1 MDNILIIFI
10 ISLLLLLINRKI
22 DKFIFCVLLFVCYIV
37 YFKEYYKEQYT
48 NYSKD
53 ESVLKIHDKIQFFE
67 ENGMSKTEYEIKNGV
82 QIKFDGDKMI
92 EETVKILENT
102 QDKKKIPKIPLKYGQ
117 TLLLQCYAMEDR
129 YLTGNREGY
138 NKFSPTGE
146 NMEGVFST
154 NEDKQLHEWILYP
167 IDIAKMNTPILFGDK
182 VKIMPK
188 HPTYKRLLVGYQ
200 ELAPFAY
207 NPYENK
213 CGVFTQ
219 TISKINMNY
228 DYHIWEIVSDFNNV
242 NYSQPIYYNNHIMLK
257 LKERYLSGARQFGF
271 QNNETNQQVY
281 TVSEKEGKYELY
293 WLIKNKKEP
302 RIKIPD
308 QIKLFENEIGLLE
321 PNKSTINLS
330 KYDKDVNNYYGS
342 PINEDTDTID
352 VILDKV
358 QYKQGN
364 SICKMKEFLLVNFFK
379 ERNIKSG
386 YLYTPKSD
394 DSHKIRFSVK
404 TAGKDGIFTDLGD
417 IFESD
422 YLYEWNKDDNIVKLK
437 RSNSKYVSV
446 NILNINSFDQDN
458 GFTNDSDFILKKYK
472 EYFFLLKKIQ
482 DKTFVVITNG
492 AGQSLIEYNGL
503 DVPRGGMFKYLP
515 SEKIV
520 TIDNQALFGDTITI
534 ESKLVPDSALIKEN
548 LNYLEFLIDK
558 KVQFIKVYPI
568 EMGDN
573 CSMELLFHDQSNNQI
588 RFSRDEAILKD
599 NDGPGYKGLSK
610 YQVEQLNTNSGENT
624 EIEMDLINEKFVR
637 GGIIENNTNLDNYV
651 YKVKILVAGENKNYT
666 TLETYN
672 LDISQSKTI
681 KFNINK
687 NCRYVKAIILNC
699 MNTCEFKLELF

>member
-1 MDNILIIFI
+1 MDNIFIIFI
-10 ISLLLLLINRKI
+10 ISLLLLIINRKI

-48 NYSKD
+48 NYSKN

-82 QIKFDGDKMI
+82 QIKFDGDEMI
-92 EETVKILENT
+92 EEKVNTLENT
-102 QDKKKIPKIPLKYGQ
+102 QVKKKSPEIPLKYGQ
-117 TLLLQCYAMEDR
+117 TILLQCYAMEDR

-167 IDIAKMNTPILFGDK
+167 MDIAKMNTPILFGDK

-188 HPTYKRLLVGYQ
+188 HPTYTRLLVGYQ

-219 TISKINMNY
+219 TISKINLNY
-228 DYHIWEIVSDFNNV
+228 DYHTWEIVSDFKNV

-257 LKERYLSGARQFGF
+257 LKDRYLSGARQFGF

-302 RIKIPD
+302 RIKIPN
-308 QIKLFENEIGLLE
+308 QIKLFENEISLLE
-321 PNKSTINLS
+321 PNSSRSNINLS
-330 KYDKDVNNYYGS
+330 KYDKDANNYYGS
-342 PINEDTDTID
+342 PINEATDKID

-358 QYKQGN
+358 HYTQGN

-394 DSHKIRFSVK
+394 ESHKIRFSVK
-404 TAGKDGIFTDLGD
+404 TAGKDGIFTDLGA

-422 YLYEWNKDDNIVKLK
+422 YLYEWNKDNNIVKLLK
-437 RSNSKYVSV
+437 VTNKYVSV
-446 NILNINSFDQDN
+446 NILNINSFVEDN
-458 GFTNDSDFILKKYK
+458 GYTNDSDFILKKYN
-472 EYFFLLKKIQ
+472 EYFYLLKKIQ
-482 DKTFVVITNG
+482 DKTFVVVTNG
-492 AGQSLIEYNGL
+492 ASQSLIEYNGL

-515 SEKIV
+515 DKKIV
-520 TIDNQALFGDTITI
+520 TIDNHALFGDTIKI
-534 ESKLVPDSALIKEN
+534 ESKLVPESALIKEN
-548 LNYLEFLIDK
+548 LNYLEFPIDK
-558 KVQFIKVYPI
+558 NVQFIKVYPI
-568 EMGDN
+568 EMGEN
-573 CSMELLFHDQSNNQI
+573 CSMELRFHDQSNNQI
-588 RFSRDEAILKD
+588 KFSRDEAIVKE
-599 NDGPGYKGLSK
+599 NDTDKTQNEYV
-610 YQVEQLNTNSGENT
+610 VEQLHTNGENT
-624 EIEMDLINEKFVR
+624 EIEMDLQKETFVR
-637 GGIIENNTNLDNYV
+637 GGIIENDTNLNNYV

-687 NCRYVKAIILNC
+687 KSRYVKAIILNC
-699 MNTCEFKLELF
+699 MNTCKFNLKLF

>member
-48 NYSKD
+48 DYSKD
-53 ESVLKIHDKIQFFE
+53 ESVLKIHDKIKFFE
-67 ENGMSKTEYEIKNGV
+67 ENGMTKTEYEIKNGV
-82 QIKFDGDKMI
+82 QIKFAGDEMI
-92 EETVKILENT
+92 EEKVKTLENT
-102 QDKKKIPKIPLKYGQ
+102 QVKKKSPEIPLKYGQ
-117 TLLLQCYAMEDR
+117 TILLQCYAMEDR

-146 NMEGVFST
+146 NMEGVFTT
-154 NEDKQLHEWILYP
+154 NEEIQLHEWILYP
-167 IDIAKMNTPILFGDK
+167 MDNAKMNTPILFGDK

-188 HPTYKRLLVGYQ
+188 HPTYTRFLVGYQ

-219 TISKINMNY
+219 TLSKINMNY
-228 DYHIWEIVSDFNNV
+228 DYHIWEMVSDFKNSK
-242 NYSQPIYYNNHIMLK
+242 YSQPIYYNNHILFK
-257 LKERYLSGARQFGF
+257 LKDRYLSGARQFGF
-271 QNNETNQQVY
+271 HHSKTNQQVY

-302 RIKIPD
+302 RVKIPN
-308 QIKLFENEIGLLE
+308 QIKLFENEISLLE
-321 PNKSTINLS
+321 PNSSKINLS
-330 KYDKDVNNYYGS
+330 KYDNNANNYYGS
-342 PINEDTDTID
+342 PIEDID
-352 VILDKV
+352 QIDIILDKIH
-358 QYKQGN
+358 YKQGH
-364 SICKMKEFLLVNFFK
+364 SLCKIRDFLLVNFFK

-386 YLYTPKSD
+386 YLYTPVD
-394 DSHKIRFSVK
+394 QNNHKIRFNVK
-404 TAGKDGIFTDLGD
+404 TAGKDGIFTDLGT

-422 YLYEWNKDDNIVKLK
+422 YLYEWNKDNNIIKLIK
-437 RSNSKYVSV
+437 SSGKYVSV
-446 NILNINSFDQDN
+446 NILNINSFVEDN

-515 SEKIV
+515 SKKIV
-520 TIDNQALFGDTITI
+520 TIDNQTLFNDTIKI
-534 ESKLVPDSALIKEN
+534 ESKLVPETALIKNE
-548 LNYLEFLIDK
+548 LNFLEFPINK
-558 KVQFIKVYPI
+558 NVQFVKVYPI
-568 EMGDN
+568 KMGDN
-573 CSMELLFHDQSNNQI
+573 CSMELMFHDQSNNQI
-588 RFSRDEAILKD
+588 KFSRDEAIVKKN
-599 NDGPGYKGLSK
+599 NDILTGNVSNYD
-610 YQVEQLNTNSGENT
+610 VDQLNTTGENT

-637 GGIIENNTNLDNYV
+637 GGIIENDTNLNNYV
-651 YKVKILVAGENKNYT
+651 YKVKILVAGENKTYT

-687 NCRYVKAIILNC
+687 KCRYVKAIILNC
-699 MNTCEFKLELF
+699 MGTCKFKLDLF

>member
-1 MDNILIIFI
+1 MDNIFIIFI
-10 ISLLLLLINRKI
+10 ISLLLLIINRKI

-48 NYSKD
+48 NYSKN

-82 QIKFDGDKMI
+82 QIKFDGDEMI
-92 EETVKILENT
+92 EEKVNTLENT
-102 QDKKKIPKIPLKYGQ
+102 QVKKKSPEIPLKYGQ
-117 TLLLQCYAMEDR
+117 TILLQCYAMEDR

-167 IDIAKMNTPILFGDK
+167 MDIAKMNTPILFGEK

-188 HPTYKRLLVGYQ
+188 HPTYTRLLVGYQ

-219 TISKINMNY
+219 TISKINLNY
-228 DYHIWEIVSDFNNV
+228 DYHIWEIVSDFKNV

-257 LKERYLSGARQFGF
+257 LKDRYLSGARQFGF

-302 RIKIPD
+302 RIKIPN
-308 QIKLFENEIGLLE
+308 QIKLFENEISLLE
-321 PNKSTINLS
+321 PNSSRSNINLS
-330 KYDKDVNNYYGS
+330 KYDNDANNYYGS
-342 PINEDTDTID
+342 PIDTTDQID
-352 VILDKV
+352 IILDKV
-358 QYKQGN
+358 HYTQGN

-394 DSHKIRFSVK
+394 ESHKIRFSVK
-404 TAGKDGIFTDLGD
+404 TAGKDGIFTDLGA

-422 YLYEWNKDDNIVKLK
+422 YLYEWNKDNNIVKLLK
-437 RSNSKYVSV
+437 VTNKYVSV
-446 NILNINSFDQDN
+446 NILNINSFVEDN
-458 GFTNDSDFILKKYK
+458 GYTNDSDFILKKYN
-472 EYFFLLKKIQ
+472 EYFYLLKKIQ
-482 DKTFVVITNG
+482 DKTFVVVTNG

-515 SEKIV
+515 DKKIV
-520 TIDNQALFGDTITI
+520 TIDNHALFGDTITI
-534 ESKLVPDSALIKEN
+534 ESKLVPESALIKEN
-548 LNYLEFLIDK
+548 LNYLEFPIDK
-558 KVQFIKVYPI
+558 NVQFIKVYPI

-573 CSMELLFHDQSNNQI
+573 CSMELRFHDQSNNQI
-588 RFSRDEAILKD
+588 KFSRDEAIVKE
-599 NDGPGYKGLSK
+599 NDIDKTQNEYD
-610 YQVEQLNTNSGENT
+610 VEQLHTNGENT
-624 EIEMDLINEKFVR
+624 EIEMDLQKETFVR
-637 GGIIENNTNLDNYV
+637 GGIIENDTNLNNYV

-687 NCRYVKAIILNC
+687 KSRYVKAIILNC
-699 MNTCEFKLELF
+699 MNTCKFKLELF